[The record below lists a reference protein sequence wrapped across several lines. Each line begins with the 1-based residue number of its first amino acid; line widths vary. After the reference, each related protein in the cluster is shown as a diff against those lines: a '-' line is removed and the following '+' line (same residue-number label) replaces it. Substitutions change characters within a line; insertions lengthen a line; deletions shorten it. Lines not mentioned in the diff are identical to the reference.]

1 MSSNKLIAKPSND
14 WAVRLRSLTVWV
26 VFMFAEILHGTVR
39 VFWLEPL
46 IGDIKA
52 RQISVFT
59 GLAIILAIVI
69 ASIHWIG
76 ATRMA
81 QLYEIGL
88 LWLGLAVSF
97 EIMLGRLVM
106 GLSWERIASDY
117 NLLHGGLMPIGL
129 LVLTV
134 SPLIATWIRGGL
146 TTESGE
152 N

>member
-1 MSSNKLIAKPSND
+1 MPINKLIAEPSNHQ
-14 WAVRLRSLTVWV
+14 TVIIRGLMVWIM
-26 VFMFAEILHGTVR
+26 FMFAEVLHGTAR
-39 VFWLEPL
+39 VLWLEPL
-46 IGDIKA
+46 IGDVKA

-69 ASIHWIG
+69 VSIRWIG
-76 ATRMA
+76 ATRMT

-88 LWLGLAVSF
+88 LWLGLTVSF
-97 EIMLGRLVM
+97 EIMLGRFVT

-134 SPLIATWIRGGL
+134 SPLIATWIRGSL
-146 TTESGE
+146 TESSE